1 MNAYCYC
8 TAVQVA
14 LTLQGVAGFLLSPPT
29 AVHQFAN
36 QRHTFHAVPDSPLHS
51 TSDRLFAATLAVQE
65 PDLASEL
72 NTEDLGACHGI
83 LHASGV
89 RQLSDIKS
97 LTASQIAGLKIS
109 SDDRSKLM
117 SVVDKL
123 ELDSTI
129 EQLPENQLSTL
140 VNGAFWSGVL
150 VPQQDFCIEAICA
163 ENDIFKGRLFTEE
176 QCLQLSRMA
185 ENHAYSGAGWT
196 NAVYTLTA
204 QHLLCKDIPGMIIMT
219 SQIFNQ
225 LKEKL
230 YTLFPDRIKPGSI
243 VFENSGEPHLV
254 KYNGKSKGTEL
265 HKDNAEYTYLTIN
278 VVLSADE
285 DFSGGGTYIKALDRT
300 IHLKQGEMLIH
311 LGNLE
316 HAGADITSGVRRLLI
331 AFLACSW
338 EDEVLN
344 IANPDEAR
352 DAVPKQ
358 VEGTATILP
367 DEDVRDDVLPQK
379 EILLF

>member
-1 MNAYCYC
+1 M
-8 TAVQVA
+8 
-14 LTLQGVAGFLLSPPT
+14 
-29 AVHQFAN
+29 
-36 QRHTFHAVPDSPLHS
+36 
-51 TSDRLFAATLAVQE
+51 
-65 PDLASEL
+65 
-72 NTEDLGACHGI
+72 
-83 LHASGV
+83 
-89 RQLSDIKS
+89 KS
-97 LTASQIAGLKIS
+97 LTPSQIAGLKIS
-109 SDDRSKLM
+109 EGDRSKLM
-117 SVVDKL
+117 RVVDKL
-123 ELDSTI
+123 ELDTTI

-150 VPQQDFCIEAICA
+150 VPQQDFCIEAICE
-163 ENDIFKGRLFTEE
+163 ENDIFKGRLFTKE

-196 NAVYTLTA
+196 DTVYTLTA

-225 LKEKL
+225 LNQAL
-230 YTLFPDRIKPGSI
+230 YDLFPGRIKPGSI

-254 KYNGKSKGTEL
+254 KYNGKSKGTQL

-300 IHLKQGEMLIH
+300 IHLQQGEMLIH

-352 DAVPKQ
+352 DAVPPPQ
-358 VEGTATILP
+358 VEATIVLP
-367 DEDVRDDVLPQK
+367 DEEQAAARDDDDDAPQK
-379 EILLF
+379 EVLLF